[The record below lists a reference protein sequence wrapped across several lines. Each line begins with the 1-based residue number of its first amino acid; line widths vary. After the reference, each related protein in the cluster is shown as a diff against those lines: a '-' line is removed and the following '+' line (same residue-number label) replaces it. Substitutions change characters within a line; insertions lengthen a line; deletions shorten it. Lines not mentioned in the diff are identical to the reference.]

1 MYAATYVYFVFRT
14 LNNTFVQCV
23 AGSRPRRGTGLV
35 EFSIDNNVTESE
47 VDFTYTDDPQVSSLT
62 PNNVIRRYVHDL

>member
-1 MYAATYVYFVFRT
+1 MYAATYVYSVFRT

-23 AGSRPRRGTGLV
+23 AGSRPRRGTGAV
-35 EFSIDNNVTESE
+35 VFSIDNSVTESE
-47 VDFTYTDDPQVSSLT
+47 VDFTFTDDPQVFSLT